1 MFRKW
6 EFIENQQE
14 REEEKV
20 KNYTISYSVPTKA
33 NIVLSVMEKTLVI
46 TWWKVQVIN
55 LIKNGRFIEFLI
67 VAGDLICRVKRQ
79 TKSLINF

>member
-33 NIVLSVMEKTLVI
+33 NIVLSVME
-46 TWWKVQVIN
+46 
-55 LIKNGRFIEFLI
+55 
-67 VAGDLICRVKRQ
+67 
-79 TKSLINF
+79 

>member
-20 KNYTISYSVPTKA
+20 KNYTISYCVPTKA
-33 NIVLSVMEKTLVI
+33 NIVLSVME
-46 TWWKVQVIN
+46 
-55 LIKNGRFIEFLI
+55 
-67 VAGDLICRVKRQ
+67 
-79 TKSLINF
+79 